1 VKANEE
7 RGRSIAVPQ
16 ALSTELNRY
25 LADYGLFTSHG
36 LDLYLVPGNRFK
48 KFEEAVGILR
58 ELTYRQQLSGSGRS
72 HDLDSRDA
80 YYDHFLLV
88 ERSSGEIAGCARLQ
102 FIPQQPERQQDGT
115 RFIPTSHQSYLEHV
129 YPGIKAKLTKRGNNL
144 EIGRV
149 ALAPR
154 FQRLPHTLMCLF
166 RGGLQVALSS
176 GYNSIHGLVSY
187 NHFAYSDTVN
197 NSFLSRLIRPPFAD
211 NNKTRPQPR
220 HPHIGISYHNKL
232 EHINT
237 IQDLEKHIQTK
248 LASDFRLPIL
258 LRQYINLMGARVENL
273 SLALD
278 FNQITE
284 ILMSADL
291 TRIPESRLQ
300 HFTGFDHQAVYK
312 KFEWYRGPDSG
323 GGRMLE

>member
-1 VKANEE
+1 
-7 RGRSIAVPQ
+7 
-16 ALSTELNRY
+16 
-25 LADYGLFTSHG
+25 
-36 LDLYLVPGNRFK
+36 
-48 KFEEAVGILR
+48 
-58 ELTYRQQLSGSGRS
+58 
-72 HDLDSRDA
+72 
-80 YYDHFLLV
+80 
-88 ERSSGEIAGCARLQ
+88 
-102 FIPQQPERQQDGT
+102 
-115 RFIPTSHQSYLEHV
+115 
-129 YPGIKAKLTKRGNNL
+129 
-144 EIGRV
+144 
-149 ALAPR
+149 
-154 FQRLPHTLMCLF
+154 
-166 RGGLQVALSS
+166 
-176 GYNSIHGLVSY
+176 
-187 NHFAYSDTVN
+187 VN

-237 IQDLEKHIQTK
+237 IQDLEKQIQTK

-291 TRIPESRLQ
+291 TRIPASRLQ